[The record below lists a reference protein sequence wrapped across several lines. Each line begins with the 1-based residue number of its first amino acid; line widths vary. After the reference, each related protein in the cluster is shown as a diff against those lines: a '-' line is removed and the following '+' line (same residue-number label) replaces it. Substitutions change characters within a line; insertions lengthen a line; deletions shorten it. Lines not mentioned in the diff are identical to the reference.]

1 MSVLS
6 NDIERFIKSMFDEK
20 TQEAALQRNELAD
33 YFGCAPSQINYVL
46 TTRFSPD
53 KGYIIESR
61 RGGGGYIKIVRINID
76 EHDYTVNL
84 INNLPDKISFRQATR
99 IAEGLKETGVINE
112 TTKKTMLA
120 GVSDKALS
128 VPIGIKDKLRANIL
142 KQVLLSII
150 S

>member
-6 NDIERFIKSMFDEK
+6 NDIERFIKSMFDEE

-53 KGYIIESR
+53 KGYVTESR
-61 RGGGGYIKIVRINID
+61 RGGGGYIRIVRININK
-76 EHDYTVNL
+76 HDYTVNL
-84 INNLPDKISFRQATR
+84 INNLPDEISFRQATR

-112 TTKKTMLA
+112 LNKRTILA
-120 GVSDKALS
+120 GISDKALA
-128 VPIGIKDKLRANIL
+128 VPSGIKDRLRANIL